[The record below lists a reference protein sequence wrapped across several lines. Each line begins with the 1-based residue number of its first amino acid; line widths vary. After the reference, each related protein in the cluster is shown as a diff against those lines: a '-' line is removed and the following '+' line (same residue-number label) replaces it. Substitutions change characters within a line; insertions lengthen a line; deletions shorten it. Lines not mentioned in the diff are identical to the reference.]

1 MIVHLVP
8 ASVAMASF
16 FPEATDVSRF
26 FRIHSKPDQAK
37 AIVVEGDLAIPGKA
51 LVRTDEMFPD
61 LTSGLDKGAI
71 LAAIIVTGNVDAP
84 ATVLMEPYI
93 DRSPR
98 LKVLG
103 NVRVRSLILGGSDS
117 KIAGDLVVT
126 DTLFGVYHLGQL
138 RVGGKTRAKLVF
150 AADYEI
156 EFLRGLDCRY
166 ALSWDGRMNIPIDF
180 ARDRL
185 DLVLVPEV
193 IDETN
198 CPRDEEIIER
208 LSRGKTIIRPR
219 RRIGSAPNPKLSHPG
234 KERLAALTPRAKAG
248 ETITAIDLREC
259 ELGFVPKEIGQFPHL
274 RAQRLSRSEAKV
286 LPDWIGERAG
296 LQIPEAANR
305 TMSSIP
311 ASIAESEIVDAASG
325 AGTYPILEHLWVGGG
340 YGSAHMTF
348 VGGLDL
354 ADFPVPRRAGQEFHG
369 MPDVDY
375 LADADCWNA
384 PRLEYLGFDAVWTTT
399 VPAGLAK
406 AAGLKG
412 LSCGLTRQSLRS
424 ALDLLP
430 RVAHLEI
437 LSLEC
442 RSKLGRADL
451 QALSNALPGV
461 HIRIKS
467 CDDLKVGI
475 DDPRYALR
483 RKIGCADSYDE
494 AAAAAEQLFADMN
507 FAKPRFEAEFQESAM
522 KGWLRTLTDVAARER
537 DPEERRNKVLRAA
550 RWADRILDAL
560 PKTPDLCWLVHFR
573 DLGLLRFDCLL
584 PRANRHIHQPSP
596 ESGPPNALL
605 DRAQAEMDR
614 HVARYP
620 HWRGQLAA
628 AIGALRA
635 TIAK

>member
-26 FRIHSKPDQAK
+26 FRIYSRPDQAK
-37 AIVVEGDLAIPGKA
+37 AIVVEGDLAIAGKG

-71 LAAIIVTGNVDAP
+71 LAAVIVTGNIDAP
-84 ATVLMEPYI
+84 ATVLMEPDI
-93 DRSPR
+93 DRSPG

-117 KIAGDLVVT
+117 KIAGDLVVA
-126 DTLFGVYHLGQL
+126 DTLYGFYHLGHL
-138 RVGGKTRAKLVF
+138 RVGGKTRAKVVF

-156 EFLRGLDCRY
+156 AFLREVDCQY
-166 ALSWDGRMNIPIDF
+166 AISWDGRMNIPIDF

-198 CPRDEEIIER
+198 CPKEDEIIAR
-208 LSRGKTIIRPR
+208 LRCGKTIIRPR
-219 RRIGSAPNPKLSHPG
+219 RQIGRTPNPKLNHLG
-234 KERLAALTPRAKAG
+234 KARLAALTARAGAG
-248 ETITAIDLREC
+248 ATIAAIDLRAC
-259 ELGFVPKEIGQFPHL
+259 EPGFVPKEIGQFPHL
-274 RAQRLSRSEAKV
+274 RAQPLSSSEAK
-286 LPDWIGERAG
+286 LPPDWIGERAG
-296 LQIPEAANR
+296 PEIPEAANR

-311 ASIAESEIVDAASG
+311 ASIAEDEIGDVAAG
-325 AGTYPILEHLWVGGG
+325 AGTYPALEHLWVGGG
-340 YGSAHMTF
+340 YGSARMTF

-354 ADFPVPRRAGQEFHG
+354 ADFPMLRCAEQQFDGI
-369 MPDVDY
+369 PDVDY
-375 LADADCWNA
+375 LADADFWNA

-412 LSCGLTRQSLRS
+412 LSCGLTQQSLRS

-430 RVAHLEI
+430 RLAHLEI
-437 LSLEC
+437 LSLGC
-442 RSKLGRADL
+442 GSKLGRADL

-475 DDPRYALR
+475 DDPRYALS
-483 RKIGCADSYDE
+483 RKIGCANSYDE

-507 FAKPRFEAEFQESAM
+507 FAKPRFETEFQESAL

-550 RWADRILDAL
+550 QWADRILDAL

-584 PRANRHIHQPSP
+584 AQANRHIHQPSP
-596 ESGPPNALL
+596 ESAQAKALL

-620 HWRGQLAA
+620 HWRRQLAA
-628 AIGALRA
+628 AIEALRA
-635 TIAK
+635 AIPK